1 MQSHSVS
8 SSEHLASPAPPG
20 PSVAPADGSVFVVD
34 DDNDLRALLA
44 HWLTRAG
51 FVVEQFATGEACLA
65 ALGRKLPAAILM
77 DLNMPGIGGVQTLQ
91 RIKAHNRF
99 LPVLVLTVEREV
111 ETIVNTMQ
119 SGAYD
124 FLVKPLSE
132 SKLLTTVRNA
142 VESHR
147 MALRL
152 AQLER
157 EVQGPSFAGLI
168 GSSPAMRE
176 LGGQIERL
184 AASDI
189 SVCILGE
196 SGTGKELVAR
206 AVHDN
211 SGRRDRPFVA
221 INCAAVPEALQESEL
236 FGHERGSFTGAAARH
251 TGKFEQAD
259 GGTLFLDEVA
269 DLSYALQ
276 SKLLRVLQE
285 RKVSRVGSTQEV
297 PVDFRLVAAS
307 HRRLSDEVRAGRFRE
322 DLYFRIVVFELE
334 VPALRDREG
343 DIALLATHFL
353 KKFGPRLRS
362 QTPELSQ
369 AAMEMLSRHSF
380 RGNVRELENAIQR
393 AVVSCNG
400 VTIEPQDLPPSVR
413 GDGQPIRSIAV
424 PQPQVTHTIAAPEP
438 EHHFGAANRDAE
450 SVQPLATLER
460 QAIELALQ
468 RARGN
473 RSLVAQQLG
482 IGRTTL
488 YRKLK
493 EYGLK

>member
-1 MQSHSVS
+1 MPIYRVMSSHLLHSGFSHREDGAGLRAVNNRI
-8 SSEHLASPAPPG
+8 EEDG
-20 PSVAPADGSVFVVD
+20 PVFVVD
-34 DDNDLRALLA
+34 DDNDLRSLLA
-44 HWLTRAG
+44 HWLTKAG
-51 FVVEQFATGEACLA
+51 FKVEQFESGEACVA
-65 ALGRKLPAAILM
+65 ALGRKLPSAVLL
-77 DLNMPGIGGVQTLQ
+77 DLNMPGIGGAQALGQ
-91 RIKAHNRF
+91 IKAYNRY
-99 LPVLVLTVEREV
+99 LPVVVLTVEREV
-111 ETIVNTMQ
+111 ETIVSTMQ
-119 SGAYD
+119 GGAYD
-124 FLVKPLSE
+124 FLVKPLVE

-168 GSSPAMRE
+168 GNSAAMRE

-189 SVCILGE
+189 SVCIHGE
-196 SGTGKELVAR
+196 SGTGKELVAQ
-206 AVHDN
+206 AIHDN
-211 SGRRDRPFVA
+211 SGRRERPFVA
-221 INCAAVPEALQESEL
+221 LNCAAIPESLQESEL
-236 FGHERGSFTGAAARH
+236 FGHERGAFTGAANRH
-251 TGKFEQAD
+251 VGKFEQAD
-259 GGTLFLDEVA
+259 GGSLFLDEVA
-269 DLSYALQ
+269 ELSPALQ

-285 RKVSRVGSTQEV
+285 RRVSRVGSTQEV
-297 PVDFRLVAAS
+297 PVDFRLLAAS

-322 DLYFRIVVFELE
+322 DLYFRIVVFELD
-334 VPALRDREG
+334 VPALRDRDG
-343 DIALLATHFL
+343 DVALLADHFV
-353 KKFGPRLRS
+353 KKFGPRLRTT
-362 QTPELSQ
+362 TPELSPG
-369 AAMEMLSRHSF
+369 ALALLTRHPW

-400 VTIEPQDLPPSVR
+400 VTIEPHDLPPAVR
-413 GDGQPIRSIAV
+413 GDNALFRPL
-424 PQPQVTHTIAAPEP
+424 TIAKTEEDASS
-438 EHHFGAANRDAE
+438 AANRDAE
-450 SVQPLATLER
+450 RSTQSLATLER
-460 QAIELALQ
+460 QAIETALA

>member
-1 MQSHSVS
+1 MTSHLLHSGLGQRNDGTGLRAVNRA
-8 SSEHLASPAPPG
+8 EEDG
-20 PSVAPADGSVFVVD
+20 PVFVVD
-34 DDNDLRALLA
+34 DDDDLRGLLA
-44 HWLTRAG
+44 LWLSRAG
-51 FVVEQFATGEACLA
+51 FTVEQFASGEACVA
-65 ALGRKLPAAILM
+65 ALGRRLPSVVLL
-77 DLNMPGIGGVQTLQ
+77 DLNMPGIGGVQALGQ
-91 RIKAHNRF
+91 IKAHNRF
-99 LPVLVLTVEREV
+99 LPVVVLTVEREV
-111 ETIVNTMQ
+111 ETIVSTMQ
-119 SGAYD
+119 GGAYD
-124 FLVKPLSE
+124 FLVKPLGE

-147 MALRL
+147 MALRV

-168 GSSPAMRE
+168 GNSAAMRE

-189 SVCILGE
+189 SVVIHGE
-196 SGTGKELVAR
+196 SGTGKELVAQ
-206 AVHDN
+206 AIHDN
-211 SGRRDRPFVA
+211 SGRHERPFVA
-221 INCAAVPEALQESEL
+221 LNCAAIPESLQESEL
-236 FGHERGSFTGAAARH
+236 FGHERGAFTGAANRH
-251 TGKFEQAD
+251 AGKFEQAE

-269 DLSYALQ
+269 ELSPALQ

-285 RKVSRVGSTQEV
+285 RRVSRVGSTQEI
-297 PVDFRLVAAS
+297 PVDFRLLAAS

-343 DIALLATHFL
+343 DVAMLADHFVR
-353 KKFGPRLRS
+353 KFGPRLRGA
-362 QTPELSQ
+362 TPDLSP
-369 AAMEMLSRHSF
+369 AAVDMLSRHPF

-400 VTIEPQDLPPSVR
+400 LTIEPHDLPPSVR
-413 GDGQPIRSIAV
+413 GDGQLFRPLAIAKAEE
-424 PQPQVTHTIAAPEP
+424 TLA
-438 EHHFGAANRDAE
+438 AANRDAE
-450 SVQPLATLER
+450 RNVQSLADLER
-460 QAIELALQ
+460 QAIEMALQ

-482 IGRTTL
+482 IGRSTL

>member
-1 MQSHSVS
+1 MTSHLLPSGFGQRNDGTGLRAVNRA
-8 SSEHLASPAPPG
+8 EEDG
-20 PSVAPADGSVFVVD
+20 PVFVVD
-34 DDNDLRALLA
+34 DDDDLRGLVA
-44 HWLTRAG
+44 HWLTKAG
-51 FVVEQFATGEACLA
+51 FAVEQFASGEACVA
-65 ALGRKLPAAILM
+65 ALGRRLPSAVLL
-77 DLNMPGIGGVQTLQ
+77 DLNMPGIGGAEALGQ
-91 RIKAHNRF
+91 IKAHNRF
-99 LPVLVLTVEREV
+99 LPVIVLTVEREV
-111 ETIVNTMQ
+111 ETIVSTMQ
-119 SGAYD
+119 GGAYD
-124 FLVKPLSE
+124 FLVKPLGE
-132 SKLLTTVRNA
+132 SKILTTVRNA

-168 GSSPAMRE
+168 GNSPAMRE

-189 SVCILGE
+189 SVCIQGE
-196 SGTGKELVAR
+196 SGTGKELVAQ
-206 AVHDN
+206 AIHDN
-211 SGRRDRPFVA
+211 SGRRGRPFVA
-221 INCAAVPEALQESEL
+221 LNCAAIPESLQESEL
-236 FGHERGSFTGAAARH
+236 FGHERGAFTGAANRH
-251 TGKFEQAD
+251 AGKFEQAE

-269 DLSYALQ
+269 ELSPALQ

-285 RKVSRVGSTQEV
+285 RRVSRVGSSQEI
-297 PVDFRLVAAS
+297 PVDFRLLAAS
-307 HRRLSDEVRAGRFRE
+307 HRRLAEEVRAGRFRE

-343 DIALLATHFL
+343 DVPLLADHFVR
-353 KKFGPRLRS
+353 KFGPRLRGA
-362 QTPELSQ
+362 TPDLSP
-369 AAMEMLSRHSF
+369 AALQLLARHPF

-400 VTIEPQDLPPSVR
+400 LTIEPHDLPPSVR
-413 GDGQPIRSIAV
+413 GDGQLFRPLAIA
-424 PQPQVTHTIAAPEP
+424 QTDEAS
-438 EHHFGAANRDAE
+438 GAANRDAE
-450 SVQPLATLER
+450 RNVQSLADLER
-460 QAIELALQ
+460 QAIEMALQ